1 MNEEILKNIWDI
13 LSSEG
18 ATDSDFETWKS
29 NFAGDEEVQTNVHTY
44 LTQGGHTDSDLETW
58 STNVGLKKKDESQST
73 GEEEVMVSDTEV
85 VEQPGSSEPSDQ
97 EIPDPSTQTV
107 PQVEEVPNL
116 ETEFQFEQPIPTD
129 IQTEVAG
136 TTGVAP
142 AIEPIIE
149 DESIVTEDVQ
159 YDPMERGVDATITY
173 DKDATPFE
181 KSLAYITGDLVER
194 EEEEVINRMN
204 YHFADYGFE
213 FKQKEALG
221 VDVPGDF
228 MTVVADNGEV
238 LEVSLDPF
246 MGLRSEK
253 IAGELKEFL
262 DKNKVVSP
270 EMDALTSEYD
280 QSRKKYFTAVAMNND
295 IQEVR
300 NQSASLSKRYQ
311 NYLAEESQ
319 NQAEIDNLLS
329 LPSRNA
335 EQTKEYN
342 NLIAAKKLLAEKKNQ
357 LGKDFREFRTYS
369 SQIDKAVGDY
379 TTMKE
384 DDGNKLST
392 LGKGMYNYFVTR
404 NVPKVISSLWGA
416 GVDGF
421 YGLAQMIDED
431 FRMDEEEK
439 RERYITIAKDL
450 GYEVPENINDE
461 GVYTSWIEGLN
472 SEKFDRGDNV
482 FPKEIQERLI
492 AEGYD
497 PSKPFLNGQIYKNDG
512 GLIGGGYVD
521 MPTYTRDTSKGEK
534 LKRLVLDAEV
544 KSVKN
549 PQKEAIRG
557 ALDWAAAE
565 GVSDEKIAE
574 MSRDSFV
581 YEGLFGLA
589 ESGPSILVG
598 FLGKNKRKS
607 VEKTAKLGKKL
618 IQRFKNYITSPGAV
632 AQTMSFS
639 LLQTDALMQEME
651 NDPDFKYVTETE
663 KKAITFPLAITTAVL
678 ERYGLRSIAR
688 NKSLTTSLMNQITK
702 RLPKGATPKMFTDM
716 ANKIISNNVARGVYK
731 FSSRTGKA
739 AAAEFETGALQQV
752 SEIAMKNVW
761 NNMYEKD
768 MFNTPEMWSEEFGD
782 QVLRAGLA
790 ESVGGFVMGT
800 PGALIS
806 AFEKG
811 DIDNIPEGMV
821 TLFNEIRKDKV
832 TVEAYKA
839 QLDLK
844 VANKEMT
851 KEQATKELLNFG
863 ILSSAAETVNTENEL
878 TEKQTKD
885 ALGLVFLKNKIEGE
899 MEGMDPDLGTYK
911 KKQEILTTIKD
922 RLSKIGTDEEIT
934 TKTEDNAIQEPSTE
948 TVDVQESTE
957 GSQEVGERD
966 TQGEPTQESIESE
979 TDTDTQTQEEVSPE
993 QSAEQIE
1000 KLITEEQED
1009 SNTEPQ
1015 PIPEGQLEVVDEVV
1029 SINKAQQEVTEENPF
1044 KQGVIERVGKAAKA
1058 LKKVIPNL
1066 KIIMHESAT
1075 DFNKATGRTGRGAL
1089 QDGVVHINL
1098 EKATN
1103 STVAHEAFHIVLL
1116 SKLSTDAEAQRVTK
1130 RMMESIAK
1138 ALPKNDPLLKQ
1149 INEFTQGY
1157 EANIQNE
1164 EKLAEILGQLSANYK
1179 TLSAPQKGV
1188 IGKWIDRIAKAL
1200 GFNISEF
1207 TKSDQDVIDLLN
1219 TLASKVTTGVE
1230 VEEGDIEIIEK
1241 IKEDG
1246 DLLNSPPY
1254 EGGETLTVNP
1264 DGPKKP
1270 EPRDQKDIY
1279 KDVKFASNLPVITL
1293 QDFVNKVK
1301 GKLFAVTSDAT
1312 GLGTDSQGDR
1322 IDGGFGYSA
1331 ITDNLKNGIGFA
1343 SLNPTFAKMTLS
1355 KIAKRFKPGERIGV
1369 MIMVQSPNATLG
1381 NYYGGKY
1388 LGRALGQIKKSNPN
1402 EYQVVVEGIRE
1413 LLENNK
1419 SLKKE
1424 LEKNTDFN
1432 SKTILDLVSNPE
1444 NYTESE
1450 FGKEWIK
1457 DTNFEIRRIL
1467 LNSLFINSQDTRT
1480 NKQTNPAKLKLKEA
1494 GFTMRD
1500 FLMEY
1505 GDKQLLGENNLKEN
1519 KGGFVVGGFEMI
1531 VPKDIDKALADID
1544 NKGITHPQ
1552 FNGKL
1557 PSTGNNFLFDGL
1569 YSIQENFVEY
1579 AKKET
1584 IISKEQKEDADKAVR
1599 KMFKNESFFKPE
1611 FLKGPKKV
1619 AKKNRGY
1626 THLKSGPKI
1635 RFKAE
1640 NPQFLE
1646 EKTPGVTASVAKG
1659 LGLSLDKSIPSK
1671 KAFKKPATR
1680 EQKESKPTVEKLAN
1694 FYAMD
1699 NKGFIKPENVYDLDA
1714 LRQFASRVGYK
1725 IKRHRGDSGA
1735 TTMYSLRDA
1744 NDRQFVPVKGT
1755 ARTRFQ
1761 KIMDKFDDPVN
1772 IIKLAREAGYN
1783 DKEISYFLKTRK
1795 GLKVKEIKDLMEVKV
1810 DMFESMPSIFGEI
1823 PGGLIAGRKLYE
1835 ATLKKFNALVSK
1847 NSKLPKGKQK
1857 SISSLINESI
1867 EFMMTLKPY
1876 KTATEGVKSKK
1887 LASTLQ
1893 QKLQASMQEALGG
1906 NEVKDVSKTINNLK
1920 KLIREKIRGAREIRD
1935 VKRQLQRA
1943 IREIMPKS
1951 EYSKGEVMSLLRTIQ
1966 EAEPAWLK
1974 GNLRNLIQQVEEMGA
1989 KKNVAILNKAIDK
2002 ILSKKFEVTVGGKK
2016 VVIKI
2021 DGDTAKVVA
2030 AIKDKL
2036 YKADEIQEDIIQEQT
2051 KIMESIKE
2059 LNEKLELTEQE
2070 ETDLLILNIALGIN
2084 SSKLM
2089 EDNNPRKADQ
2099 LAQLYND
2106 LKALITIGRNN
2117 FKDAAKKRSDRY
2129 AANTTEFYKALTNTK
2144 EDIDLRDEEVKEK
2157 ILADIKKRRDSKKS
2171 TFGKTKIG
2179 MHLNYIKENM
2189 AGFLRRG
2196 TLGLSQLTSE
2206 LDKSPGAQFEGFIR
2220 DFIYRRVNKST
2231 RIYKENEMALNQLF
2245 MEQSEKYLGKEYRKI
2260 IKEYK
2265 QTKLNFEDPNLSKY
2279 LKDPQ
2284 AVKEAKE
2291 KFDND
2296 PTSTNKENYNEVMR
2310 QNIPFGDLT
2319 PLQLQYL
2326 YFQYKQPDT
2335 HAGFATSLGEN
2346 FESIMDGLNKHFEKT
2361 YPELLELGQWQVDV
2375 LLPSLYEKYNKVY
2388 KKIYNTDMPQRDNYS
2403 GKTFR
2408 LVEGKN
2414 GELVPEKNNPL
2425 SLFGENGTSQMSM
2438 NVIGNSTMLTVKND
2452 NEILPVDAF
2461 DAIWSYVRDMEHF
2474 HAYAENMN
2482 EISKV
2487 FNNEI
2492 IKKEIIA
2499 QHGMEVYKAIRD
2511 SLMATAQRGANQ
2523 SDTTVN
2529 FTNRLNSVF
2538 IFNKLAL
2545 GFTVYLKQLTSVI
2558 TYGNYIGYGNWSKT
2572 AATMGPK
2579 EWVKT
2584 WKEISED
2591 SVYLKYRYYQQISKT
2606 IEAYSESSMQEYIPG
2621 DQGDRIVRAL
2631 MFNIKAGDKQAILIG
2646 GIPNYVFLKKKYE
2659 KTMSPEAAKKKALIM
2674 FEEQTKEVQQ
2684 SSDKQDKDAL
2694 QNQGGYV
2701 QMFNM
2706 FMSAPKAY
2714 FRQLFGGYR
2723 ELGRNIKDGSGKGH
2737 WAQNARTIALYQFG
2751 LPMLFQWV
2759 GSGFPIPGD
2768 DWDEEDTKDQ
2778 VRAAMLSVFNS
2789 IFVLGQI
2796 AESVADYS
2804 TGKPW
2809 YADMKQFPIFDI
2821 TKDILKAYDKTNNK
2835 DPEKAAAAWR
2845 DFVYS
2850 VMPLTALGG
2859 VPGKFAGAPFPTM
2872 EKLAFNIK
2880 KIIEGGGTPKEVML
2894 RLFNYSD
2901 YVIEGGEKKTKP
2913 KGKTLN
2919 KTEMRKYFPELM
2931 EEQDEFEN
2939 SPEMKEIKD
2948 MQKQMKAQEKAM
2960 RKEMLDQL
2968 FGDN

>member
-213 FKQKEALG
+213 FKQKEVLG

-404 NVPKVISSLWGA
+404 GVPKVISSLWGA

-431 FRMDEEEK
+431 FGMDEEEK

-450 GYEVPENINDE
+450 GYEVPENIEDE

-598 FLGKNKRKS
+598 FLGKNKGKS
-607 VEKTAKLGKKL
+607 VDKTAKLGKKL

-651 NDPDFKYVTETE
+651 NDPDFKNVTETE

-731 FSSRTGKA
+731 FSSRAGKA

-966 TQGEPTQESIESE
+966 TPGEPTQESIESE